1 MKIKRN
7 YIIAMI
13 AVYAA
18 EILIAFNIE
27 NKDFV
32 APMVFATWVTFVVGA
47 AVYNCVWLNKFLKQV
62 DALMPILTVEKNP
75 DKYIA
80 ANREFL
86 KENISPRLRAVIK
99 SNIAMGYCEKND
111 FDTARKEL
119 MSIDSKKLYRKFKRI
134 YYLELA
140 YVNFFLGDYEA
151 GLKIVN
157 TYENIINELK
167 GDSTYEPFVNVIYI
181 FKYMAEKNYIKAN
194 ELLFVTEERFSN
206 INGEI
211 KYLKDCIVKHEKENT
226 PALVIN
232 FE

>member
-1 MKIKRN
+1 MKK
-7 YIIAMI
+7 
-13 AVYAA
+13 
-18 EILIAFNIE
+18 
-27 NKDFV
+27 
-32 APMVFATWVTFVVGA
+32 
-47 AVYNCVWLNKFLKQV
+47 
-62 DALMPILTVEKNP
+62 
-75 DKYIA
+75 
-80 ANREFL
+80 
-86 KENISPRLRAVIK
+86 NISPRLKAVIK

-119 MSIDSKKLYRKFKRI
+119 MSIDSKKLYGKFKRI

>member
-18 EILIAFNIE
+18 EIIIAFNAE

-32 APMVFATWVTFVVGA
+32 APMVFATWVAFVVGA
-47 AVYNCVWLNKFLKQV
+47 AAYNCVWLNKFLKQV

-86 KENISPRLRAVIK
+86 KENISPRLKAVIK